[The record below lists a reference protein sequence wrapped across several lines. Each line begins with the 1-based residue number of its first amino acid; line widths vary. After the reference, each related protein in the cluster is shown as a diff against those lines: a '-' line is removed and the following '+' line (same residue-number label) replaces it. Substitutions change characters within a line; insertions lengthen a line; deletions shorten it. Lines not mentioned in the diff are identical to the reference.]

1 MTGRG
6 DILPGTAETF
16 RTLWRG
22 FGSGVTLIATET
34 GGETF
39 AMVATAAISVSM
51 EPPSLLISVNR
62 SASAYDALCAR
73 GAFSLGILDGE
84 SAGVGMA
91 IARAPTAERC
101 AHGTWRKLDG
111 AGAPVDGLPWLAET
125 QATFFCATDTTVDYG
140 THRLFI
146 ARVLCATGKLGDDP
160 LLYCGGRFGRFA
172 EIGA

>member
-1 MTGRG
+1 MTENS

-39 AMVATAAISVSM
+39 AMVATATISVSM

-62 SASAYDALCAR
+62 SASAYEALCER
-73 GAFSLGILDGE
+73 GAFSLGILEGGAAE
-84 SAGVGMA
+84 IGMA
-91 IARAPTAERC
+91 IARAPTAERGN
-101 AHGTWRKLDG
+101 HGTWRKLGG
-111 AGAPVDGLPWLAET
+111 AGEPVDGLPWLAET
-125 QATFFCATDTTVDYG
+125 QATFFCATDTVVDYG

-146 ARVLCATGKLGDDP
+146 ARVLRATGRQGNDP
-160 LLYCGGRFGRFA
+160 LLYSDGRFGRFR
-172 EIGA
+172 EIGT